1 MRFKIKHPQDTS
13 FGAVYGW
20 DRALGY
26 FVDIRRH
33 RALGIPRVEYD
44 AVSDSY
50 DHQRPLRG
58 ALDVLVEHRFIT
70 RDDLESALNSRQYMD
85 PKEMEEPVRRCA
97 EVVENFKSAAD

>member
-1 MRFKIKHPQDTS
+1 MRFKIKHPRNTS
-13 FGAVYGW
+13 LVAAYGW

-26 FVDIRRH
+26 FVDIRPH
-33 RALGIPRVEYD
+33 KAQGIPRVEYD

-58 ALDVLVEHRFIT
+58 ALEVLIEHGFMT
-70 RDDLESALNSRQYMD
+70 RDDLEAALTSMQHMD
-85 PKEMEEPVRRCA
+85 SEEMEAPQRRCA